1 MVGETQVSRCRKAM
15 PRALSQLVA
24 GGVEVTHA
32 DAGYGSTRRRRTA
45 VPSRPTSVDDT
56 RQDGYHLLPA
66 NGWVV
71 CLVLVNRKIVDP
83 VVRLSGNVE
92 LPDGVRIQD
101 FNLVYR
107 QDFYLR
113 FLSVKFDFSGDAD
126 DFSLE
131 RGNLLVSRNF

>member
-1 MVGETQVSRCRKAM
+1 MLDTAR
-15 PRALSQLVA
+15 LV
-24 GGVEVTHA
+24 
-32 DAGYGSTRRRRTA
+32 DAGQRSQVVQPRWVTLDRTA
-45 VPSRPTSVDDT
+45 IIF
-56 RQDGYHLLPA
+56 PA

-126 DFSLE
+126 DFPLE